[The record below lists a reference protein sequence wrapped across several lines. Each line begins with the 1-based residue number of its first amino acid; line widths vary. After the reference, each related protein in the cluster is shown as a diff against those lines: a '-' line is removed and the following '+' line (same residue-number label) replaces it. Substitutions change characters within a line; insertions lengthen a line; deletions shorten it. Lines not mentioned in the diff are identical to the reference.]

1 MPFIV
6 QLLAWVWGRTFAD
19 AARHGLP
26 ALRRDSRHVGSL
38 IRGRL
43 DVRGTVAERLAGR
56 EVAVSVRRERSL
68 DNPAA
73 RVLAAAYRVL
83 RRRMG
88 PGKEASW
95 VPERVA
101 EVLPSLLAAVGTN
114 PTPPTDAELARV
126 RYTPITLGYQRAV
139 HLSRLILRQR
149 GLLSEAEADGESEG
163 VLFDVAELWE
173 LFVLAALRRAAAG
186 LEVRHGTSQAEGRTA
201 LLISDV
207 DGKTLG
213 ELRPDAVVYKNR
225 LVLGIL
231 DAKYKS
237 LWPTRWHPQG
247 PQREDLYQLTAYLSG
262 FAGEAWGVL
271 AYPADPERP
280 GTPWVEKLNPWK
292 LDSGQRVWML
302 SLSHEIEKA
311 AEKLRSSVLTKY

>member
-1 MPFIV
+1 MQP
-6 QLLAWVWGRTFAD
+6 
-19 AARHGLP
+19 
-26 ALRRDSRHVGSL
+26 
-38 IRGRL
+38 
-43 DVRGTVAERLAGR
+43 GTETT
-56 EVAVSVRRERSL
+56 
-68 DNPAA
+68 
-73 RVLAAAYRVL
+73 
-83 RRRMG
+83 
-88 PGKEASW
+88 W
-95 VPERVA
+95 VPERVR

-173 LFVLAALRRAAAG
+173 LFVLAAIRRAAAG

-201 LLISDV
+201 LLVSDV

-225 LVLGIL
+225 RVLGIL
-231 DAKYKS
+231 DAKYKP

-247 PQREDLYQLTAYLSG
+247 PQREDLYQLTAYMSG

-271 AYPADPERP
+271 AYPADPKWP
-280 GTPWVEKLNPWK
+280 GTPWAEKRNPWK
-292 LDSGQRVWML
+292 LESGQRVWML
-302 SLSHEIEKA
+302 SLPHEIEEA
-311 AEKLRSSVLTKY
+311 AEKLRSSLLTKK